1 MNNMRKHLLL
11 GVASALIVAQTSLA
25 WAQTAKEPI
34 KIGGSFDLSGP
45 GSGVGVPGYAGV
57 QYVVDELNKKGGL
70 LGRQIEFDHQDNG
83 TNPQRAVAQE
93 TAMANNGAVFLL
105 SPQSSASTIAA
116 SKAVSGKFKL
126 PMCVV
131 VSGSENI
138 TIRDFQPYI
147 FSPAMGTYIDARATA
162 AWAGKQGFKTFG
174 IIAPDYE
181 GGRVPADE
189 FKRFLLE
196 FKPDAN
202 IVIEEFPKWGATDYT
217 ASINKLAA
225 AKPDFTYSQ
234 FFGNDVITFSRQ
246 AAALGFFQQVN
257 NNFAMIFDTDTL
269 RVLGK
274 DAPIGVLGREWAPLS
289 YLAKSPEGK
298 AFIDGFKAK
307 NGNYPSDFAIEGY
320 DCVAIWAQAMQAAGT
335 PDADAVIKQ
344 VETREFNTLRG
355 PMRLAAFDHQAD
367 VPDFIGRVKMDAE
380 LGMPV
385 LDAERVIGNAPS
397 EEVVKALRAKAAN

>member
-11 GVASALIVAQTSLA
+11 GVASALIVAQASLA

-45 GSGVGVPGYAGV
+45 GSGVGVPGYAGA
-57 QYVVDELNKKGGL
+57 QYAVDELNKKGGL

-93 TAMANNGAVFLL
+93 TAIANNGAVFLL
-105 SPQSSASTIAA
+105 SPQSSASTIAVT
-116 SKAVSGKFKL
+116 KAVSAKFKL

-138 TIRDFQPYI
+138 VIRDFQPYM
-147 FSPAMGTYIDARATA
+147 FSPAMSTYIDARATA
-162 AWAGKQGFKTFG
+162 AWAVKQGFKTFG

-181 GGRVPADE
+181 GGRVPAEE

-225 AKPDFTYSQ
+225 AKPDFIYSQ

-246 AAALGFFQQVN
+246 ASALGFFQQVN

-274 DAPIGVLGREWAPLS
+274 DAPVGVLGREWAPLS
-289 YLAKSPEGK
+289 YLAKSAEGK
-298 AFIDGFKAK
+298 AFIEGFKAK
-307 NGNYPSDFAIEGY
+307 NGNYPSDFAVEGY
-320 DCVAIWAQAMQAAGT
+320 DCVAMWAQAVQAAGST
-335 PDADAVIKQ
+335 DADAIIKQ
-344 VETREFNTLRG
+344 AESIEFKTLRG
-355 PMRLAAFDHQAD
+355 PMRLPAYDHLAD
-367 VPDFIGRVKMDAE
+367 IPDFIGRVKWDDS
-380 LGMPV
+380 LGMAA
-385 LDAERVIGNAPS
+385 LEADRVNGMGPS
-397 EEVVKALRAKAAN
+397 EEIVKKLRAEAH